1 MGKVISICSR
11 RFEDEPESTIEVFR
25 LVLALIW
32 NMRGIVNNHVK
43 RVVLERHVAVI
54 RNNVWMKLGINVQTH
69 DLPFAAL
76 PESPNIYGCIEN
88 RLGPLSWVKVEHH
101 FQKLRIGSKPNRWQ
115 R

>member
-43 RVVLERHVAVI
+43 RVVLERHVTVI
-54 RNNVWMKLGINVQTH
+54 RNNVRVKLRVNIQTH
-69 DLPFAAL
+69 DLSLAPL
-76 PESPNIYGCIEN
+76 PESPDVDGGIEN
-88 RLGPLSWVKVEHH
+88 CLRPFSWVKVKHQ
-101 FQKLRIGSKPNRWQ
+101 FQQLGIGSKPNGRE